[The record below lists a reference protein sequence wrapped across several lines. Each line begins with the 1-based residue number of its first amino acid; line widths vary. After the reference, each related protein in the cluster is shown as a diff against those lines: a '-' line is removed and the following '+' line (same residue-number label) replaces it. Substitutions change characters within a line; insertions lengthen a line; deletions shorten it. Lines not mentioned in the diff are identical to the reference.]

1 MLDIKKMSK
10 REILEQLLV
19 NQVSILQQTHR
30 IKSFMVEKYKDEFS
44 KNLLNKNEIFT
55 DMIEHTDDFWRQ
67 HNELNE

>member
-1 MLDIKKMSK
+1 
-10 REILEQLLV
+10 
-19 NQVSILQQTHR
+19 
-30 IKSFMVEKYKDEFS
+30 MVEKYKDEFS